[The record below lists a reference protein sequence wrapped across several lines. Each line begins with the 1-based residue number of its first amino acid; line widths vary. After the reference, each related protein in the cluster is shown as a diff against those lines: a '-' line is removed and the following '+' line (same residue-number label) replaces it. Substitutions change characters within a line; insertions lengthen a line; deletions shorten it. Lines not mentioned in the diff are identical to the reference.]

1 MRWRGWWPSS
11 VASRGRDCYGSY
23 VGDGD
28 AGRYPIE
35 EFYDEDLA
43 WREEAF
49 GERPVLGPWGDPFHD
64 EEPLECGLE
73 EPEVCESCQ

>member
-1 MRWRGWWPSS
+1 MVWPR
-11 VASRGRDCYGSY
+11 VTERVMLGPLFD
-23 VGDGD
+23 D
-28 AGRYPIE
+28 
-35 EFYDEDLA
+35 DLE

-73 EPEVCESCQ
+73 DPESCESCN